1 MDYRTQRGVD
11 KRRGRGR
18 GGRGRGRGRGRGG
31 RGRGG
36 RGRGRGGH
44 MDFSNDYE
52 TQSYQQGYNNYSNEP
67 QIFGQN
73 SFSNPYSQ
81 QQGRGF
87 MTTNTKQGG
96 RVSLSSFPITGRCLS
111 WNEKGFGWL
120 QPTQQLTNLPG
131 SRLNGGRVFVHR
143 RDLIGMEQL
152 EKDQEVRFLLYADQ
166 KGLGAQHCV
175 DANDTDETFPAEEV
189 GWGQPDEPKTVISIY
204 VPNLY
209 IGGLIGKKGT
219 QIKQFSKDSGAKV
232 DIVTDEDADGIEPQR
247 RDPERSRLINLTGTS
262 TQLKKVAKA
271 IAEHLS
277 NTSQTLYSK
286 IVFLIHQSQA
296 GRLIGKKGANIK
308 KIRGEKNSVNVTI
321 SKDPITINGQPL
333 ITVTCFG
340 PRKDMEDAIEETV
353 NQLDNIYQIML
364 QSYSEPPM
372 MEQPAQFTQMNPYSN
387 RFFA

>member
-1 MDYRTQRGVD
+1 MN
-11 KRRGRGR
+11 
-18 GGRGRGRGRGRGG
+18 
-31 RGRGG
+31 
-36 RGRGRGGH
+36 
-44 MDFSNDYE
+44 FFND
-52 TQSYQQGYNNYSNEP
+52 SDQQGYNNYNSEP
-67 QIFGQN
+67 QIFGGN
-73 SFSNPYSQ
+73 FGNPYSQ
-81 QQGRGF
+81 SQGRGF

-143 RDLIGMEQL
+143 RDLIGMDQL

-175 DANDTDETFPAEEV
+175 DANDTDETFPAEQV
-189 GWGQPDEPKTVISIY
+189 GWGQPEEPKTVISIY
-204 VPNLY
+204 VPNMF
-209 IGGLIGKKGT
+209 IGGLIGKKGA

-232 DIVTDEDADGIEPQR
+232 DIVTDEEAEAYGPDDIRR
-247 RDPERSRLINLTGTS
+247 RDPERSRLVNLTGTAD
-262 TQLKKVAKA
+262 QLKKVVKA

-277 NTSQTLYSK
+277 NSSQTLYSK

-321 SKDPITINGQPL
+321 SKDPITVNGQPL

-340 PRKDMEDAIEETV
+340 PRKDMEDAIDETV

-364 QSYSEPPM
+364 QSYNEPM
-372 MEQPAQFTQMNPYSN
+372 MEQSVQFSQMNPYSN
-387 RFFA
+387 RFFV